1 MIAMQKVHSFATALD
16 YNDSKLHLKDE
27 TQRAEVLDHNFLE
40 YNKEEIL
47 KEVKML
53 NALHPRLKN
62 DGYHVALSFSE
73 KDNHLSNADLIAI
86 ADAYKKGMGFGDD
99 HLFVLYKH
107 NDGEDHEHIHVH
119 LLLHRLSIDEH
130 GKARVVSDSNNF
142 QRSEVV
148 CRDLEERF
156 NLEKVRPSKEALDRA
171 PTKDELEMIQRT
183 GVVSDRLMMQA
194 KVKEALGKSNDIQS
208 FIHHCKEQSI
218 YLLFNQS
225 ETTGRV
231 SGVTYVNAEN
241 GFIATGQKLGNQYKW
256 NNLSKTLNYGK
267 QSRDGETV
275 RESTSETRFR
285 FKELLGRRTNENSLQ
300 GSNSREKTRSDF
312 KKSRSEQSSAYDG
325 QQQEN
330 RGRSKPNSSSKS
342 GDQETIQEVDE
353 SISNQSS
360 SRSSTVASTISGLLN
375 SFGSQ
380 VGEDEEA
387 IQKRRRKRR

>member
-1 MIAMQKVHSFATALD
+1 MQKVHSFSTALD

-27 TQRAEVLDHNFLE
+27 SQRAEVLDHNFLE
-40 YNKEEIL
+40 YNKEKIL
-47 KEVKML
+47 RDIKMMNQRNTNL
-53 NALHPRLKN
+53 VN

-73 KDNHLSNADLIAI
+73 KDNHLTNTDLIAI
-86 ADAYKKGMGFGDD
+86 ADAYKKGMGFSDD
-99 HLFVLYKH
+99 HLFILYKH
-107 NDGEDHEHIHVH
+107 NDGEDHQHIHVH

-142 QRSEVV
+142 QRSETV

-183 GVVSDRLMMQA
+183 GIVSERLMMQA
-194 KVKEALGKSNDIQS
+194 KVKEALSKSIDIHS
-208 FIHHCKEQSI
+208 FISNCKEQSI

-231 SGVTYVNAEN
+231 SGVTYINAES
-241 GFIATGQKLGNQYKW
+241 GCIATGQKLGNQYKW
-256 NNLSKTLNYGK
+256 NNLSQKLNYGK
-267 QSRDGETV
+267 QSRDVEAV
-275 RESTSETRFR
+275 RESTSYTRLR
-285 FKELLGRRTNENSLQ
+285 FKELLGSRTNQNSLQ
-300 GSNSREKTRSDF
+300 STTSREKTRSDF
-312 KKSRSEQSSAYDG
+312 KNSGRDQSSTDDG

-330 RGRSKPNSSSKS
+330 GGRSRSNSNPISA
-342 GDQETIQEVDE
+342 DQETVQEVDE

-360 SRSSTVASTISGLLN
+360 SRASAVISVLGGVFD

-387 IQKRRRKRR
+387 IQKRRRRRR

>member
-1 MIAMQKVHSFATALD
+1 MIAMQKVHSFATSFD
-16 YNDSKLHLKDE
+16 YNDSKLYLKDE
-27 TQRAEVLDHNFLE
+27 TQRAEVLNHNFLE
-40 YNKEEIL
+40 YNKTEIM
-47 KEVKML
+47 KEIGML
-53 NALHPRLKN
+53 NKLNSKLTN

-73 KDNHLSNADLIAI
+73 KDNHLTNADLIAI
-86 ADAYKKGMGFGDD
+86 ADAYKKGMGFSDD
-99 HLFVLYKH
+99 HLFILYKH
-107 NDGEDHEHIHVH
+107 NDGEDHQHIHVH

-231 SGVTYVNAEN
+231 SGVTYINAEN
-241 GFIATGQKLGNQYKW
+241 GFMATGQK
-256 NNLSKTLNYGK
+256 
-267 QSRDGETV
+267 
-275 RESTSETRFR
+275 
-285 FKELLGRRTNENSLQ
+285 
-300 GSNSREKTRSDF
+300 
-312 KKSRSEQSSAYDG
+312 
-325 QQQEN
+325 
-330 RGRSKPNSSSKS
+330 
-342 GDQETIQEVDE
+342 
-353 SISNQSS
+353 
-360 SRSSTVASTISGLLN
+360 
-375 SFGSQ
+375 
-380 VGEDEEA
+380 
-387 IQKRRRKRR
+387 